1 MVLKSMGK
9 IGTRRGRSI
18 VVRDD
23 IDKTVSGRRV
33 RQGIGTRT
41 NGEATSISGGTS

>member
-33 RQGIGTRT
+33 RQGIGKLSLCIRP
-41 NGEATSISGGTS
+41 NPP